1 MDLRVLICARCAKV
15 LSEGDRG
22 TEVSG
27 PEVSQVQR
35 QRLEMKDHGLDVRW
49 VGLGSLYTHMFIIP
63 RPLYDSHALNI
74 QLDSTLC
81 PLVQHGD
88 CVSASGVLAVLMMT

>member
-27 PEVSQVQR
+27 PEVSQVQG
-35 QRLEMKDHGLDVRW
+35 QRLEMKDHGLD
-49 VGLGSLYTHMFIIP
+49 
-63 RPLYDSHALNI
+63 
-74 QLDSTLC
+74 
-81 PLVQHGD
+81 
-88 CVSASGVLAVLMMT
+88 AS

>member
-27 PEVSQVQR
+27 PEVSQVQG
-35 QRLEMKDHGLDVRW
+35 QRLELKDHGLDVSL
-49 VGLGSLYTHMFIIP
+49 VGLGDICSLSFVFYT
-63 RPLYDSHALNI
+63 
-74 QLDSTLC
+74 TLT
-81 PLVQHGD
+81 LLFFD
-88 CVSASGVLAVLMMT
+88 